1 MKTSKFLFGAAM
13 LCVGA
18 LAMVSCK
25 PKNEP
30 GKTPNVDVIATPD
43 VKATAGAFT
52 IVVRFDGTVCSNDD
66 GTDFGIGFPCNVV
79 MKDDQSGWSEDL
91 ALIFKM
97 ERVET
102 DVEGNWFKVVIP
114 TEKDTLEGKPVQLA
128 ADGSFNWD
136 YQTGAKDSWIVV
148 DGEVDVTDGYADE
161 ANLKFLNK
169 EVVVFM
175 VSKGWKKNQCPCV
188 ETTPHHYKVTL
199 KMAYCGPEG
208 TCPGISGGINGWGCD
223 AMTKV
228 SDTEWTYEFDSK
240 EGQEYKF
247 QGSDGKWSNEIMIY
261 SEEDEDFVKFENQ
274 TLGAEE
280 NIVFDY
286 TDQTKYVWSKCG
298 DSWTYV
304 EEKFPQVVFNLEIK
318 GEDQEKVFLHGPF
331 VDDSWNG
338 VEMTKVSAN
347 HFTYTLAQ
355 EITSGTEYQYTLA
368 ADNWTKKAIFE
379 ENGTAGSGNQKINNA
394 EMNDV
399 VYGFAE

>member
-1 MKTSKFLFGAAM
+1 MKTSKFFFGAAM

-18 LAMVSCK
+18 LAMVSCN
-25 PKNEP
+25 PNENGG
-30 GKTPNVDVIATPD
+30 GKVNVDVITTPD
-43 VKATAGAFT
+43 VQPTDGAFT
-52 IVVRFDGTVCSNDD
+52 IVVRFDGTVCRNDD
-66 GTDFGIGFPCNVV
+66 GTDFGIGFPCSEV
-79 MKDDQSGWSEDL
+79 MKDDLSGWSEDPS
-91 ALIFKM
+91 LIYKM

-114 TEKDTLEGKPVQLA
+114 TDKDTLEGKPVQLA
-128 ADGSFNWD
+128 ADGSFSWD
-136 YQTGAKDSWIVV
+136 YQTGAKDSWTVV
-148 DGEVDVTDGYADE
+148 DGEVEVIDGYADE
-161 ANLKFLNK
+161 ANLKFVNK
-169 EVVVFM
+169 EIVVFM
-175 VSKGWKKNQCPCV
+175 VSKGWKKNQAPCV
-188 ETTPHHYKVTL
+188 EAAAHHYKITL

-208 TCPGISGGINGWGCD
+208 TCPGISGGINDWGCD

-261 SEEDEDFVKFENQ
+261 SEEDEDFVKFVNQ

-280 NIVFDY
+280 NIVFEY

-318 GEDQEKVFLHGPF
+318 GDDQEKVFLHGPF
-331 VDDSWNG
+331 VDASWNG

-368 ADNWTKKAIFE
+368 ADNWAAKAIFE
-379 ENGTAGSGNQKINNA
+379 EGATAGSGNQKINAA